1 MRDNQIWI
9 QITSIL
15 FLLMTLEDPKK
26 KILWAAENNYMDIAK
41 SSLDEDPSLV
51 NSRDSDL
58 YTPLHRACYNGHADM
73 VKVHVLIFL

>member
-1 MRDNQIWI
+1 
-9 QITSIL
+9 
-15 FLLMTLEDPKK
+15 MTLEDPKK

-73 VKVHVLIFL
+73 VKVHVLIFLYLEACSFNYHALKFF

>member
-1 MRDNQIWI
+1 MTNNQIWI
-9 QITSIL
+9 QITYIL
-15 FLLMTLEDPKK
+15 FLFMTLEDPKK